1 MLSYLLRS
9 GSKGC
14 RGFSVRGHRWIVP
27 VLACFGAL
35 LLAPGSASAS
45 IETLAFTPVA
55 DTYVDASVPASS
67 FGTSSSMY
75 DDASP
80 TKQSFLRFN
89 VSGLGGRPVL
99 DARLRLYQKDA
110 SPQGG
115 RVWSIS
121 SNSWAESMTW
131 GSRAAIDGPQL
142 GAFGAVQ
149 TGTWYEADLGQF
161 PSDDGTVSLAIDS
174 VSSDGAKWGTRESST
189 PPQLLVDVEAG
200 TEERDG
206 LSQIAGPTIGSSDP
220 TNLPINHRIAV
231 TSGGRTLVVHG
242 RHADGLQL
250 AWRDRFGTSWH
261 TQTTGA
267 VSDGRLLSG
276 TGTGDWPASIALAR
290 DSAGAEHAWVVWGRK
305 SHSYLKPVQMVRLSN
320 LDDPSGPT
328 VGPTRTV
335 DAAPRG
341 AYRPDI
347 AFEAVPGGGARG
359 AIVWGRRSGDALWE
373 VHAAWF
379 TDLDSDTPA
388 LHDDAVLTS
397 ASTYKRWGRLV
408 PTAAGMRV
416 AARGSS
422 SKLLLYSHD
431 ASAPLSSWT
440 AGAAGVTVADDGPAA
455 VALDS
460 GEVLAAVE
468 TNTTSHVLTVQRF
481 SASGQPAPPEL
492 QLTGYAQPTLVTDGA
507 NAWLVMIRKS
517 DGYVVSRQLTA
528 GLWLTTDRVEIGAE
542 GGGNY
547 AWPNAV
553 PRTDGRLRFVVRG
566 PAGGTTRS
574 AVLAFQRPLLP

>member
-1 MLSYLLRS
+1 MA
-9 GSKGC
+9 
-14 RGFSVRGHRWIVP
+14 P

-35 LLAPGSASAS
+35 LLAPGSASAA

-55 DTYVDASVPASS
+55 DTYVDASVPGSS
-67 FGTSSSMY
+67 FGTASSMY

-80 TKQSFLRFN
+80 AKQSFMRFN
-89 VSGLGGRPVL
+89 LSGLEGRPVL
-99 DARLRLYQKDA
+99 DARLRLNNKDS

-121 SNSWAESMTW
+121 NNSWVEGATW
-131 GSRAAIDGPQL
+131 GSRPAIDGPL
-142 GAFGAVQ
+142 LAAFGAVQ
-149 TGTWYEADLGQF
+149 NGTWYEVDLGPF
-161 PSDDGTVSLAIDS
+161 ASGDGPASLAIDS
-174 VSSDGAKWGTRESST
+174 VSSDGAKWGTRESSN
-189 PPQLLVDVEAG
+189 PPRLLVDVEIG
-200 TEERDG
+200 TQERDG
-206 LSQIAGPTIGSSDP
+206 LSQIAAPTIGSSDA
-220 TNLPINHRIAV
+220 TNLPTNHRIAV

-250 AWRDRFGTSWH
+250 AWRDRFATSWQ

-290 DSAGAEHAWVVWGRK
+290 DSAGVEHAWVVWGRK
-305 SHSYLKPVQMVRLSN
+305 SSSYLKPVQMARLSN
-320 LDDPSGPT
+320 LDGPGGPT
-328 VGPTRTV
+328 VGPTMTV
-335 DAAPRG
+335 DAAPMG

-347 AFEAVPGGGARG
+347 AFEDVPGGGQRAV
-359 AIVWGRRSGDALWE
+359 IVWGRRSATALWE

-388 LHDDAVLTS
+388 LQNDAVLIS
-397 ASTYKRWGRLV
+397 DSTYKRWGTLV

-416 AARGSS
+416 AARGAS
-422 SKLLLYSHD
+422 SKLRLYSHH

-440 AGAAGVTVADDGPAA
+440 VGAAGVTVADDGGPTA

-460 GEVLAAVE
+460 GDILTAS
-468 TNTTSHVLTVQRF
+468 NTTSNVVTVQRF
-481 SASGQPAPPEL
+481 SASGAPAPPEL
-492 QLTGYAQPTLVTDGA
+492 QLTGYANPTLATDGA

-517 DGYVVSRQLTA
+517 DGYVVSRQRAA
-528 GLWLTTDRVEIGAE
+528 GLWLPADRVEIGAE
-542 GGGNY
+542 GGGNH

-566 PAGGTTRS
+566 PGNGTSTSRA

>member
-1 MLSYLLRS
+1 
-9 GSKGC
+9 
-14 RGFSVRGHRWIVP
+14 VRGHRWIVP
-27 VLACFGAL
+27 LLACLGAL

-55 DTYVDASVPASS
+55 DTYVDASVPGSS

-75 DDASP
+75 DDATP
-80 TKQSFLRFN
+80 IKQSFLRFN

-99 DARLRLYQKDA
+99 DARLRLYNKDA

-131 GSRAAIDGPQL
+131 NSRPAIDGPL
-142 GAFGAVQ
+142 LAAFGAVQ

-161 PSDDGTVSLAIDS
+161 PSGDGTVSLAIDS
-174 VSSDGAKWGTRESST
+174 VSSDGAKWGTREST
-189 PPQLLVDVEAG
+189 NPPQLLVDVEMG
-200 TEERDG
+200 TEEHDG
-206 LSQIAGPTIGSSDP
+206 LSQIAAPTIGSSDP
-220 TNLPINHRIAV
+220 TYLPINHRIAV

-250 AWRDRFGTSWH
+250 AWRDRGGAGWH

-276 TGTGDWPASIALAR
+276 MGTGDWPASIALAP
-290 DSAGAEHAWVVWGRK
+290 DSAGVEHAWVVWGRK
-305 SHSYLKPVQMVRLSN
+305 GYSYLKPVQMARLSN
-320 LDDPSGPT
+320 LDDPGGPT
-328 VGPTRTV
+328 VGPTMSV

-347 AFEAVPGGGARG
+347 AFEAVPGGGQRA

-388 LHDDAVLTS
+388 LHHDAVLIGATT
-397 ASTYKRWGRLV
+397 ATRWGTLS
-408 PTAAGMRV
+408 PAATGMRV
-416 AARGSS
+416 AARGASG
-422 SKLLLYSHD
+422 KLRIYAHD
-431 ASAPLSSWT
+431 ATAPLSSWT
-440 AGAAGVTVADDGPAA
+440 EGAAGITVADDGPAA

-460 GEVLAAVE
+460 GEILAATE
-468 TNTTSHVLTVQRF
+468 TNTTNHVVTVQRF
-481 SASGQPAPPEL
+481 SPSGAPAPPGL
-492 QLTGYAQPTLVTDGA
+492 QLTGYAQPTLATDGLQ
-507 NAWLVMIRKS
+507 AWLVMIRKS

-528 GLWLTTDRVEIGAE
+528 GLWSPTDRVEIGAE

-547 AWPNAV
+547 AFPNAV
-553 PRTDGRLRFVVRG
+553 RRTDGRLRLVVRG
-566 PAGGTTRS
+566 PAGGTTRT

>member
-1 MLSYLLRS
+1 M
-9 GSKGC
+9 
-14 RGFSVRGHRWIVP
+14 
-27 VLACFGAL
+27 LACFGAL
-35 LLAPGSASAS
+35 LVAPGSASAS

-55 DTYVDASVPASS
+55 DTYVDSSVPSSS

-80 TKQSFLRFN
+80 AKQSFLRFN
-89 VSGLGGRPVL
+89 VSGLEGRPVL
-99 DARLRLYQKDA
+99 DARLRLYNKDA

-121 SNSWAESMTW
+121 SNSWAESTTW
-131 GSRAAIDGPQL
+131 GSRPAIDGPQL
-142 GAFGAVQ
+142 GALGAVQ
-149 TGTWYEADLGQF
+149 SGTWYEVDLGQF
-161 PSDDGTVSLAIDS
+161 PSGEGATSLAIDS
-174 VSSDGAKWGTRESST
+174 ASSDGAKWGTRESST

-200 TEERDG
+200 TQERDG
-206 LSQIAGPTIGSSDP
+206 LSQIAASTIGSSDP

-250 AWRDRFGTSWH
+250 AWRDRFSTSWH
-261 TQTTGA
+261 TQSTGA

-276 TGTGDWPASIALAR
+276 TGTGDWPASIAVAR
-290 DSAGAEHAWVVWGRK
+290 DSAGVEHAWVVWGRK
-305 SHSYLKPVQMVRLSN
+305 SYSYQKPVQMARLSN
-320 LDDPSGPT
+320 LDDPSGPS
-328 VGPTRTV
+328 VGPTMTV
-335 DAAPRG
+335 DAAPMG

-347 AFEAVPGGGARG
+347 AFEDVPGGGQRA
-359 AIVWGRRSGDALWE
+359 AIVWARRSGTALWE

-379 TDLDSDTPA
+379 TDLDSNTPA
-388 LHDDAVLTS
+388 LQDDAVLVS
-397 ASTYKRWGRLV
+397 DSSSSRWGRLV

-422 SKLLLYSHD
+422 GKLRLYSHD

-481 SASGQPAPPEL
+481 SASGTPAPPEL
-492 QLTGYAQPTLVTDGA
+492 QLTGYAQPTLATDGV

-517 DGYVVSRQLTA
+517 DGYVVSRQRVG
-528 GLWLTTDRVEIGAE
+528 GLWLPTDRVEIGAE
-542 GGGNY
+542 GGGNL

-566 PAGGTTRS
+566 PGNGTSTSRS